1 MVGGGWVGESGGA
14 GGWRGNRVA
23 RVAVAWERDA
33 RVTESQFAD
42 WDLRVCTFVH
52 MEFPRIPVG
61 GAGIG
66 WEWAESQESG
76 VRAPPL
82 FDEIGTEMHNN

>member
-1 MVGGGWVGESGGA
+1 M
-14 GGWRGNRVA
+14 
-23 RVAVAWERDA
+23 AVAWERDA

-82 FDEIGTEMHNN
+82 FDEIGTKCANN